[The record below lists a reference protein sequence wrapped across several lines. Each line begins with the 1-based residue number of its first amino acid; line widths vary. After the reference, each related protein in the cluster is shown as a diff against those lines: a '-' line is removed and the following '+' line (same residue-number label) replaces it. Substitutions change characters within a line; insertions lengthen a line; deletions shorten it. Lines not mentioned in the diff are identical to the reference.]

1 MNDVKREIYVEY
13 VNCARSSTTSTV
25 AADSDLIRRKM
36 SSMSN
41 HADVVSDT
49 AVDRVKLETK
59 KFQRLLELLLSS
71 RYHQFYYSLEV

>member
-1 MNDVKREIYVEY
+1 MLNM
-13 VNCARSSTTSTV
+13 STV
-25 AADSDLIRRKM
+25 LGVVRPAQWLLTVTFILCKM
-36 SSMSN
+36 SSLSN

-71 RYHQFYYSLEV
+71 RFHQFYYSPAV